1 MSISVYLVREYRF
14 WGIRSRTSFL
24 PICMA
29 VVLPLPSM
37 AAHLPCLPGS
47 PPVSRRVP
55 TSFVPPAHNQ
65 GVSLAPLQGRALW
78 KKFLPTTGSFYVF
91 ADSGFRSPAPFGGR
105 FLMSFPFHHSLSG
118 AGLLLVT
125 GTGPLIVQLS
135 GSGRKQLLLCGLAAF
150 LRLPPASGCLP
161 SSLTR
166 HTSLRSEGS
175 GRIS

>member
-91 ADSGFRSPAPFGGR
+91 ADSGFHSPAPFGGR
-105 FLMSFPFHHSLSG
+105 FLMSFPLSSLPLRSRSPACDRNRSSDRSAVRFRTQAVAALWTG
-118 AGLLLVT
+118 GVSQAAAGLRMS
-125 GTGPLIVQLS
+125 PII
-135 GSGRKQLLLCGLAAF
+135 F
-150 LRLPPASGCLP
+150 DASYVAP
-161 SSLTR
+161 V
-166 HTSLRSEGS
+166 
-175 GRIS
+175 